1 MSKKNGHVAI
11 EKVAEPAVAE
21 SVAAAPVFVLTIL
34 YDAKLGKVN
43 VNVQSLTEGLTF
55 DLAYHALNMAR
66 EAIRTQELQAV
77 QNAQKEK
84 PLT

>member
-1 MSKKNGHVAI
+1 MSKKNGQVAI
-11 EKVAEPAVAE
+11 AEKVAEPVI
-21 SVAAAPVFVLTIL
+21 AASPVFVLTIL

>member
-11 EKVAEPAVAE
+11 AEKDAEPAVA
-21 SVAAAPVFVLTIL
+21 APIFALTIL

-43 VNVQSLTEGLTF
+43 VNVQSLGDTLTY
-55 DLAYHALNMAR
+55 DHAYHALNMAR

-77 QNAQKEK
+77 QNAPKEK